1 MSMKKNVLKRSLSMV
16 MAVLMVLS
24 CWVWADPSQSL
35 IAEAANDT
43 LKNRYLFAYFTGTSK
58 EGQTIHLAVSEDG
71 YNYTALR
78 NNEPVI
84 IPSKGVGNVRD
95 PYIWYNEQD
104 NYYYILATDLDFT
117 DGGGTYSNNS
127 QSFIIWRSKD
137 LVNWYDETF
146 IDVSKMAHLI
156 GDTRNMSAVWA
167 PQVLWDGS
175 AYVVYFTLACNATSW
190 FDIVYLKTTDL
201 MNPDAYYEFDYILG
215 NSTGNGVCDTY
226 GVIDADII
234 HNPGDGKYYLFYKTE
249 CNANELGTTSNGTSL
264 KTIHYYVGDTPTGP
278 FTNPGDTKW
287 TDCGFSVFPNY
298 NVSLEGCNSFF
309 DNDGNL
315 IMYADEFEHTN
326 ALGEAEAYF
335 HIAKSNGY
343 DFTSWSYP
351 DVSQHNINSLSPR
364 HGSVVKITEAEYT
377 RLLNN
382 SYNITSSS
390 YPETEVLEDHL
401 VAKYFTTDDVNW
413 NAVVGQPNLDSSTG
427 ITMVDDPSIGYYAEF
442 DSTSGGW
449 AEVDFDS
456 LFLKTNGLNYED
468 GFTITFSAMLQP
480 NESTNNE
487 NNDRIYEIADV
498 FGSRTGTEHYTHFSP
513 GGGGNGSYLGNYNGP
528 VDSGNDWLND
538 KDGANR
544 DDQCFHDYIISYA
557 TGNVMVYVDGELVIS
572 RNRFTGVKLDDSWY
586 KALGSNATMRIGKS
600 GWDADPLF
608 KGRIQ
613 NLCIYDC
620 SMSYYDAQSMNDD
633 YKEQNGWVEKEN
645 YTGIT
650 SVVPT
655 FNSYNT
661 ADYSGVLHNNI
672 LYSSPLSGLPEG
684 GGKDKNPTS
693 STNPAV
699 VWENIADC
707 YFGVYYAETTVLLLD
722 GKNSAIMP
730 VMFGARLN
738 NNGKDRYIYNV
749 YPTDAYG
756 SNNDNIEINLRN
768 DYYGNAWKGWA
779 NEPSPSTCVNTGNN
793 ATVGSAKGM
802 SGHWLELEDANSQ
815 SGRSVR
821 YVVNALKVDENNINF
836 NGQYYKKFNLSWQ
849 YYGGSSTTYTEN
861 DGNLKGNKISDNDIY
876 VIDFRPILELRE
888 SITEAAYNEVMLNDQ
903 LCPELK
909 QKYASAVYTI
919 RTLDPTNFGFAAS
932 PVTAT
937 KACGK
942 AIGEAVNTYN
952 GVMDEI
958 AREEATGNY
967 GHQPSEFEAREA
979 TCAVAGLTAGSYC
992 VICGEILEKQ
1002 EVIAPL
1008 AHTFNDITVNGIQ
1021 YKECS
1026 VCGVRIEYQASGVR
1040 YENLFSLNGWYNS
1053 DSDISPQG
1061 TSATITTNLANGQIK
1076 IVNNSTSEVY
1086 SSGAYDGQNLVN
1098 SRNFNNYCIPVRGGN
1113 TYVVEAT
1120 SLASSTSGG
1129 DVFVFQY
1136 TKDGLMYQAI
1146 PAVIGGIAAG
1156 TTRYA
1161 EFTVDANAA
1170 YIELR
1175 FDANDAGKT
1184 ITFSNIGV
1192 YTKDSFDKFGKDT
1205 ADARLGFY
1213 PGDSKNLCYPNPGDG
1228 YTFDGWYTY
1237 SGMKVDNVYQLNN
1250 PTTVVYGKWIPAGYN
1265 VVYDSI
1271 FSFSSWAKSS
1281 CNQLWYGD
1289 SKDAN
1294 GNVTRLVSDEGI
1306 IADAENGT
1314 ITITNDENTTYFA
1327 RTNYWVDNGNVYK
1340 SKLDQNTEYILEYT
1354 VTSEDGG
1361 KPSVC
1366 LYITGGTPQY
1376 PETGNATR
1384 YSTGTHYF
1392 RFDSGN
1398 NTNLTLRFDNVQHG
1412 STVTFSNIAVY
1423 KADFEE
1429 AARTIENREY
1439 MRYYPTKMG
1448 IGDVFEYTPVRPG
1461 FTFSTWKADT
1471 NGDNVGD
1478 FEMKGFDD
1486 TFLVEQNWHLF
1497 SEWTENTYKI
1507 AYDANGGSGSVA
1519 TQTTKYTA
1527 DTPLASSGFT
1537 KTGYTL
1543 AGWSTVANAT
1553 SAMYQ
1558 PGQTVNR
1565 LNDDPDGTT
1574 TLYAVWTANKYNVTF
1589 DNLIDFKA
1597 WNKVAGN
1604 GVVDYI
1610 TDTGF
1615 VIRSNDG
1622 KSEATST
1629 SPVFPVEAGKSY
1641 KIDVDVTGTNW
1652 DVYIFFYAQGV
1663 TSGTGLEFNDS
1674 HNRYSSNGSGNS
1686 SRIFTAPAGAVQA
1699 VIRLDANGSKQ
1710 SDGSYL
1716 SNTVGFD
1723 NIRVYEDNGISVSP
1737 VNKYVSYD
1745 SALGTLPTPTRS
1757 GYDFAGWFD
1766 ANGKQ
1771 YTASSA
1777 MDVASTLFLNSKWTI
1792 NNTALMSDAYVLDF
1806 GMKAVFTPLENDTI
1820 LKNDGTPYSISG
1832 VSTDGKT
1839 ASSSVNGAYGTFTV
1853 NGTAVEYVPTA
1864 VMNGKEIAY
1873 YHVTV
1878 GDKVLVGSIT
1888 VFPATVV
1895 YYEDDF
1901 ASAVT
1906 YTDGVATSGNTGKWS
1921 TDGTSTLGSATINL
1935 ADTVYGYNSTY
1946 AGSTADYSMGAAHV
1960 VSVSKYNNPNSK
1972 YSGSAGNS
1980 WPVAE
1985 FTFAGTG
1992 FDLVSLISKDTG
2004 AIEVKVLDADGKKV
2018 YDWIVDTYYGY
2029 SYTDGAWVVNA
2040 NADTSI
2046 YQIPVIGRTDLTYG
2060 TYTVQV
2066 IPTYT
2071 SRLDHQKDGA
2081 YDFYLDAIRVYN
2093 PMVNDGDAVSV
2104 YAGDGEY
2111 VITHQSI
2118 RDILVNAGDLDAA
2131 DDASTG
2137 VVYINPGVTEG
2148 TFEQYSKVGPK
2159 NEVYLA
2165 NGQSVAFN
2173 MTVEGFIPTS
2183 VQVSAHAVDGT
2194 ASMRFVS
2201 DNDYSDVT
2209 SISHKTTLYYEMP
2222 FTGSDYWTDNG
2233 DGTFT
2238 TTYPIIITNNGD
2250 GLLSLCNIKVATD
2263 GTMAAP
2269 VMFMMNSDDLAVAA
2283 ASAETASALSAD
2295 DGALFVP
2302 DDMESGTDTD
2312 VAAVGED
2319 VVVTVST
2326 SKEVHALTVNG
2337 ENAVLVSEN
2346 DDGTKTWSYTYTADS
2361 RGEQTFTLVA
2371 YNADGFASEETTVTV
2386 DVQSRIEIFFTKLTH
2401 FFSMI
2406 IEFLSNL
2413 TA

>member
-1 MSMKKNVLKRSLSMV
+1 MSMKKNVFKRSLSMV

-24 CWVWADPSQSL
+24 CWVWADPSQLL
-35 IAEAANDT
+35 IAEAADDT

-215 NSTGNGVCDTY
+215 NGTGNGTDNGY

-234 HNPGDGKYYLFYKTE
+234 HNPNDGKYYLFYKTE

-287 TDCGFSVFPNY
+287 SNCGFSIFPNY
-298 NVSLEGCNSFF
+298 NVSLEGCNSFW

-326 ALGEAEAYF
+326 AAGEAEAYF

-364 HGSVVKITEAEYT
+364 HGSVVKITEAEYN

-382 SYNITSSS
+382 SYNISSSS
-390 YPETEVLEDHL
+390 YSDTEVLEDHL
-401 VAKYFTTDDVNW
+401 VAKYFTTEDVLW
-413 NAVVGQPNLDSSTG
+413 NAVVGQPNLASSTG

-442 DSTSGGW
+442 DSASGGW

-468 GFTITFSAMLQP
+468 GFTITFSAMLQN
-480 NESTNNE
+480 NESVNNE

-513 GGGGNGSYLGNYNGP
+513 GGGGTGSYIGNYNGP
-528 VDSGNDWLND
+528 VDSGNDWLSDIN
-538 KDGANR
+538 GANR
-544 DDQCFHDYIISYA
+544 DDKCFHEYIISYA

-633 YKEQNGWVEKEN
+633 YKEQNGWVDAAT

-655 FNSYNT
+655 FQNT
-661 ADYSGVLHNNI
+661 DAARMQSLPNANTHFSNI
-672 LYSSPLSGLPEG
+672 LYTETV
-684 GGKDKNPTS
+684 KNYDGNNMS
-693 STNPAV
+693 ADSAV
-699 VWENIADC
+699 YHYNGNDFFFAL
-707 YFGVYYAETTVLLLD
+707 YYPETTVLLLD
-722 GKNSAIMP
+722 GINEAIMP
-730 VMFGARLN
+730 VSFGAYCQNSREEKGFLQ
-738 NNGKDRYIYNV
+738 V
-749 YPTDAYG
+749 YPTTGPG
-756 SNNDNIEINLRN
+756 STADNGAFEISQNWGGWYNNGDYYNCIVEHADGYIGRNSTTSSWSHITSKKNYDCHWGAPLKVNGDNI
-768 DYYGNAWKGWA
+768 DFGD
-779 NEPSPSTCVNTGNN
+779 S
-793 ATVGSAKGM
+793 
-802 SGHWLELEDANSQ
+802 
-815 SGRSVR
+815 
-821 YVVNALKVDENNINF
+821 
-836 NGQYYKKFNLSWQ
+836 YYKKFNLTWQ
-849 YYGGSSTTYTEN
+849 VNGGTDGTYAADHSANMT
-861 DGNLKGNKISDNDIY
+861 SDNDIY
-876 VIDFRPILELRE
+876 VIDFRPILNLRNT
-888 SITEAAYNEVMLNDQ
+888 ITEAMYNEVMLNDQ
-903 LCPELK
+903 YCPELK

-919 RTLDPTNFGFAAS
+919 RTLDPNNFGFAAS
-932 PVTAT
+932 PITAT
-937 KACGK
+937 KALGK
-942 AIGEAVNTYN
+942 AIGEAIGTYE

-967 GHQPSEFEAREA
+967 GHQPSLFEAREA
-979 TCAVAGLTAGSYC
+979 KCDVAGLTAGSYC
-992 VICGEILEKQ
+992 VICGEVLEEQ

-1008 AHTFNDITVNGIQ
+1008 AHTFGAIFTENGVQ

-1026 VCGVRIEYQASGVR
+1026 VCGVRIEYQASEVR
-1040 YENLFSLNGWYNS
+1040 YENLFSLRAWKNS
-1053 DSDISPQG
+1053 DSSLPAFAG
-1061 TSATITTNLANGQIK
+1061 GNVSANLVNGTIT
-1076 IVNNSTSEVY
+1076 VNNTTSGEFY
-1086 SSGAYDGQNLVN
+1086 TSGSFDGQNLVN
-1098 SRNFNNYCIPVRGGN
+1098 YRNFNNYCIPVRGNN
-1113 TYVVEAT
+1113 TYYVEAT
-1120 SLASSTSGG
+1120 STANASNAGEI
-1129 DVFVFQY
+1129 FVFQY
-1136 TKDGLMYQAI
+1136 DINGLMFSSI
-1146 PAVIGGIAAG
+1146 PVVMGFSNNGETVA
-1156 TTRYA
+1156 RQ
-1161 EFTVDANAA
+1161 FTVDANAA

-1175 FDANDAGKT
+1175 FDANVAGGS
-1184 ITFSNIGV
+1184 ITYSQIGV
-1192 YTKDSFDKFGKDT
+1192 YTKDSYDKFAVDT
-1205 ADARLGFY
+1205 ANARLGFY
-1213 PGDSKNLCYPNPGDG
+1213 PGDSENLCYPNPGDG

-1237 SGMKVDNVYQLNN
+1237 SGMRVDNVYQLNN

-1294 GNVTRLVSDEGI
+1294 GNVTRLVSAEGI
-1306 IADAENGT
+1306 IADAANGT
-1314 ITITNDENTTYFA
+1314 ITITNDEDTTYFA

-1366 LYITGGTPQY
+1366 LYITGGTAQY

-1384 YSTGTHYF
+1384 YSTGTHYY
-1392 RFDSGN
+1392 RFDSGDN
-1398 NTNLTLRFDNVQHG
+1398 INLTLRFDNVQHG
-1412 STVTFSNIAVY
+1412 STVTFSDIAVY

-1429 AARTIENREY
+1429 AAKTIENREY
-1439 MRYYPTKMG
+1439 MRYYPTIMG

-1486 TFLVEQNWHLF
+1486 SFLVQQNWHLF
-1497 SEWTENTYKI
+1497 SEWTENTYNI
-1507 AYDANGGSGSVA
+1507 AYDANGGSGSVE
-1519 TQTTKYTA
+1519 TQRTPYTQNIE
-1527 DTPLASSGFT
+1527 LASSGFS
-1537 KTGYTL
+1537 KTGYTF

-1565 LNDDPDGTT
+1565 LNGDPDGTT

-1589 DNLIDFKA
+1589 DNLIDFNA

-1604 GVVDYI
+1604 GVVSNV

-1615 VIRSNDG
+1615 TITCDDG
-1622 KSEATST
+1622 AGEATSS
-1629 SPVFPVEAGKSY
+1629 SPYFTVEPGKSY
-1641 KIDVDVTGTNW
+1641 KVDIDVTGTNW
-1652 DVYIFFYAQGV
+1652 DVYFFFCNEAGAWV
-1663 TSGTGLEFNDS
+1663 DFADS
-1674 HNRYSSNGSGNS
+1674 SNRYSSNGSGNS
-1686 SRIFTAPAGAVQA
+1686 TQIFTAPNKSEVVKAQIRVDSNGAGNV
-1699 VIRLDANGSKQ
+1699 VTFN
-1710 SDGSYL
+1710 
-1716 SNTVGFD
+1716 
-1723 NIRVYEDNGISVSP
+1723 NIRVYEDTDVSVSP

-1792 NNTALMSDAYVLDF
+1792 NSTALMSDAYVLDF

-1839 ASSSVNGAYGTFTV
+1839 AGSSVKGSYGTFTV

-2093 PMVNDGDAVSV
+2093 PMANDGDAASV

-2118 RDILVNAGDLDAA
+2118 RDILVNAGDLDA
-2131 DDASTG
+2131 DGDVLTG
-2137 VVYINPGVTEG
+2137 AVYINPGVTEG
-2148 TFEQYSKVGPK
+2148 TFEQYSKAGPK

-2165 NGQSVAFN
+2165 AGQSVAFN
-2173 MTVEGFIPTS
+2173 MTVEGVIPSS
-2183 VQVSAHAVDGT
+2183 VQVSVHSLDGA
-2194 ASMRFVS
+2194 ASIRFAS
-2201 DNDYSDVT
+2201 GDDYSDVT
-2209 SISHKTTLYYEMP
+2209 SITHKTTLYYEIP
-2222 FTGSDYWTDNG
+2222 FMSSDCWTDNG
-2233 DGTFT
+2233 NGTYT
-2238 TTYPIIITNNGD
+2238 TKHPLVITNNGD
-2250 GLLSLCNIKVATD
+2250 GLLSLCNIKVTTD
-2263 GTMAAP
+2263 GATAAP
-2269 VMFMMNSDDLAVAA
+2269 VMFAMNSDTFAVAA

-2302 DDMESGTDTD
+2302 DDVDAGTDTD
-2312 VAAVGED
+2312 IAAVGED

-2326 SKEVHALTVNG
+2326 SIEVHALTVNG

-2346 DDGTKTWSYTYTADS
+2346 GDGTKTWSYTYTADS

-2386 DVQSRIEIFFTKLTH
+2386 EVQSRIEIFFNKLSH
-2401 FFSMI
+2401 IFSLI
-2406 IEFLSNL
+2406 VEFIDNL
-2413 TA
+2413 F